1 MENVPPPP
9 KSQPPRIDELTSALE
24 KQLSEIE
31 KHVIEKRKQT
41 AVAAAAAAT
50 IPSRPGSAAG
60 GEREREQAQ
69 KSQQITAVTHRYAF
83 IRFCLVAF
91 GAGILKED
99 SCCPCSVCTTI

>member
-1 MENVPPPP
+1 M
-9 KSQPPRIDELTSALE
+9 TSALE

-69 KSQQITAVTHRYAF
+69 KSQQITAATHRYAF
-83 IRFCLVAF
+83 IRFCLVTSF
-91 GAGILKED
+91 WGSIDRVLID
-99 SCCPCSVCTTI
+99 L